1 VPSETLDLHERG
13 RSKIRRDEKDEK
25 DERERDERKREEST
39 LVPMVHK
46 DRKTC

>member
-13 RSKIRRDEKDEK
+13 RSRNEK
-25 DERERDERKREEST
+25 DERKIDERDERKREESI

-46 DRKTC
+46 DRKTG